1 MAKKEDKLTELEQ
14 LSTADNIRLIS
25 GFVLM
30 LIGAFLFSSIVSYI
44 FYWAEDMS
52 AIAEIGVPLA
62 SPEFSNICGKGG
74 ALVAHRLVGGGFGL
88 FAVVIS
94 FIFLILGWR
103 LFRYKPLRLYRFLLI
118 FSLVL
123 VLGSLTMGYIFGTAW
138 NLFGSGLGGEYGIAL
153 DIWLSDMIG
162 GVGTLLVILA
172 GWIMTG
178 LLIDRNFLRVVDNA
192 GEQVVGGVTNVT
204 RRAFGHL
211 QRHKSEEPCAEDMTD
226 DDEEYEEHI
235 IMDEAVEP
243 EPEPEPEL

>member
-1 MAKKEDKLTELEQ
+1 MAKQDKERELEQ

-52 AIAEIGVPLA
+52 AIAEIGVPMA
-62 SPEFSNICGKGG
+62 NPEFHNICGQGG

-88 FAVVIS
+88 FSVVIS
-94 FIFLILGWR
+94 FIFLVFGWR
-103 LFRYKPLRLYRFLLI
+103 LFRYQPLRLYRYLMI

-138 NLFGSGLGGEYGIAL
+138 GVFGSGLGGDYGIAL
-153 DIWLSDMIG
+153 DIWLGDMIG
-162 GVGTLLVILA
+162 GMGTLLVILA

-178 LLIDRNFLRVVDNA
+178 LLINRNSDGTIFTRQGIVIQFSCRFGFAKPFFLQFIQRSVFF
-192 GEQVVGGVTNVT
+192 
-204 RRAFGHL
+204 RRTDKGIHL
-211 QRHKSEEPCAEDMTD
+211 FTQLR
-226 DDEEYEEHI
+226 
-235 IMDEAVEP
+235 
-243 EPEPEPEL
+243 